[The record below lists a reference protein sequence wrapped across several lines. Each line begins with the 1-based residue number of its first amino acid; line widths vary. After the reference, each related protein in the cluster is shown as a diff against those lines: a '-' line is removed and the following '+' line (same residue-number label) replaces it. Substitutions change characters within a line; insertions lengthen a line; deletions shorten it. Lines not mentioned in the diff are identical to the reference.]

1 MLHAI
6 NSSADLK
13 RLSIPQ
19 LTLLAEDIR
28 ERLISVVSTTG
39 GHLASNLGA
48 VELTLALH
56 YVYGFPND
64 KIIWDVGHQ
73 AYTHKLLTG
82 RNEAFGDLRCT
93 DGLSG
98 FPKRCESPYDC
109 FGTGHA
115 STSISAAVGFALS
128 RDLKKE
134 RHHVLAV
141 IGDGAMTGGMAFEA
155 LNHAG
160 HLGLNM
166 KVILNDNDMS
176 IDRNVGGLSDYLTML
191 RSDPNYNRAK
201 SDVGSLINSIPA
213 VGGKMATMADRMKD
227 SFKYMLVPGEFF
239 EELGFKFY
247 GPVNGH
253 DIEALIHVF
262 KNAKSIRKPLI
273 IHCMTTK
280 GKGYTPAEIRPDKF
294 HGTGAFH
301 VHTGEVKAEKKAP
314 TYTDVFAETL
324 IDLAKKDDR
333 IVGITAAMGS
343 GTGIATFGK
352 TFPNRV
358 FDVGIAE
365 EHATTMASAMA
376 LNGLKPVLALYS
388 TFLQR
393 GFDQLIHDAALQEAP
408 LVVAVDRAGLVG
420 EDGPTHHGVFDLS
433 YLRMIPNVT
442 VMAPKDE
449 REFQHML
456 YSAFRYDRT
465 VAVRYPRGGGSGAAL
480 GTTYEWIPPGTAES
494 LRDGGDV
501 ALIAIGA
508 MVEPALSAAD
518 HLAEQ
523 GIKAAVVN
531 ARFVKPLDTALLKTV
546 IDHAACVVTLEE
558 NALMGGFGSAV
569 LEWMQ
574 EAGVCK
580 PVLRIGLPDNF
591 VEQGNV
597 SDLKER
603 LGLDPANLAKR
614 INQWFMEQASGNN

>member
-1 MLHAI
+1 MLESIH
-6 NSSADLK
+6 SPADLK
-13 RLSIPQ
+13 RLNMAQ
-19 LTLLAEDIR
+19 LTQLAEDVR
-28 ERLISVVSTTG
+28 ARLISVVSDTG

-48 VELTLALH
+48 VELTIAMH
-56 YVYGFPND
+56 AVFDFSKD
-64 KIIWDVGHQ
+64 KLVWDVGHQ

-82 RNEAFGDLRCT
+82 RNDAFAGLRCT

-98 FPKRCESPYDC
+98 FPKICESPYDC

-128 RDLKKE
+128 RDLQKQ
-134 RHHVLAV
+134 RHDVLAV

-176 IDRNVGGLSDYLTML
+176 IDRNVGGLSDYLTIL
-191 RSDPNYNRAK
+191 RSNPNYNRAK

-213 VGGKMATMADRMKD
+213 VGNKMAHMADRMKD

-239 EELGFKFY
+239 EELGFKYY

-253 DIEALIHVF
+253 DLEALIHVF
-262 KNAKSIRKPLI
+262 KNAKAIRKPLI
-273 IHCMTTK
+273 IHCLTVK
-280 GKGYTPAEIRPDKF
+280 GKGYLPAEKRPDKF

-301 VHTGEVKAEKKAP
+301 IKTGEVKSEKKNA

-352 TFPNRV
+352 TFPDRV

-376 LNGLKPVLALYS
+376 LAGLKPVLALYS
-388 TFLQR
+388 SFLQR

-456 YSAFRYDRT
+456 YSAFQYEST
-465 VAVRYPRGGGSGAAL
+465 VAVRYPRGSGDGAAL
-480 GTTYEWIPPGTAES
+480 GSSYEFIPKGKAEQ
-494 LRDGGDV
+494 LRSGDDV
-501 ALIAIGA
+501 AIFAIGA
-508 MVEPALSAAD
+508 MVTAALEAAER
-518 HLAEQ
+518 LAAE
-523 GIKAAVVN
+523 GIEATVVN
-531 ARFVKPLDTALLKTV
+531 ARFVKPLD
-546 IDHAACVVTLEE
+546 HAMLASIIPAAAHVVTVEE
-558 NALMGGFGSAV
+558 NVLMGGFGSAI

-574 EAGVCK
+574 EERMQK
-580 PVLRIGLPDNF
+580 PVTRIGLPDAF
-591 VEQGNV
+591 VEQGKV
-597 SDLKER
+597 TDLKER
-603 LGLDPANLAKR
+603 TGLTATR
-614 INQWFMEQASGNN
+614 IFERIKDCLSDQNRGE